1 MSRRMRSILLAAVA
15 LIAGVCGAGAVEQ
28 VDISQNDPALH
39 DTALHSVLFRPQG
52 QGPFPAVVA
61 LHGCESL
68 FNRSG
73 KLAARFA
80 DWGERLAAAGLV
92 AIFPDSFGSR
102 GLRAQCRVKERKVRP
117 ERERV
122 ADANAARRWLEGQ
135 SWVIK

>member
-1 MSRRMRSILLAAVA
+1 MRSILLAALA
-15 LIAGVCGAGAVEQ
+15 MIAGVGGAGAVEQ
-28 VDISQNDPALH
+28 VDIPQSDA
-39 DTALHSVLFRPQG
+39 ALHSVLFRPQG
-52 QGPFPAVVA
+52 QGPFPGVVA

-73 KLAARFA
+73 KVAARFA

-122 ADANAARRWLEGQ
+122 ADANAARRWLQGQ
-135 SWVIK
+135 SWVLKDRVSLLGW